1 MYAVVGFDTYEPVFD
16 VVAYSATIGGGVIM
30 AVLYGVEIYLGRAD
44 TATPTAKLAALFS
57 VLCWVTV
64 AAGGRWIGFGG

>member
-1 MYAVVGFDTYEPVFD
+1 
-16 VVAYSATIGGGVIM
+16 M
-30 AVLYGVEIYLGRAD
+30 AVLYGAEIYLGRAD